1 MFATKIVV
9 KFLIF
14 LVPYRLAVAA
24 TTSVLVSGAL
34 YFLHPIAGL
43 LSGVV
48 CTIITSGKAV
58 YEKKYHDFQDVTLG
72 YMIRQLID
80 AKNLMV
86 TSRNELAFIHN
97 GQVTL
102 LTNQTDD
109 INEGTDADD
118 AWESV
123 PTQSAPA
130 YRWSTSH
137 CSSPMGGGGGGGLYK
152 TDCQWREILRSTS
165 RSLPLG
171 IKNDLQMNFI
181 FVQIVDKRS
190 LWPRNF
196 KISMTG
202 KVSWLYN

>member
-1 MFATKIVV
+1 MKFEKEEVKYIERLNWVPRKDKRKIFPIVFATKIVV

-130 YRWSTSH
+130 YR
-137 CSSPMGGGGGGGLYK
+137 
-152 TDCQWREILRSTS
+152 
-165 RSLPLG
+165 
-171 IKNDLQMNFI
+171 
-181 FVQIVDKRS
+181 
-190 LWPRNF
+190 
-196 KISMTG
+196 
-202 KVSWLYN
+202 